1 MSNQVADAVRE
12 GLSFTLL
19 PTQKDLPCSSVSSA
33 KALSVTAR
41 SLAVS
46 QYVPLETRKIL
57 QVRLAR
63 PVDYKKRR
71 VHTNAVVN

>member
-1 MSNQVADAVRE
+1 MC
-12 GLSFTLL
+12 L
-19 PTQKDLPCSSVSSA
+19 PPWKGLPCSSVSSA
-33 KALSVTAR
+33 EALTAK

-57 QVRLAR
+57 QVSLTRQ
-63 PVDYKKRR
+63 VDYKKRR